1 MTKLIIILLLVGIFF
16 GVLGGAMNSWAKDV
30 NQAVEDYETYEYTV
44 RSGDTLNGIV
54 YREYSEHSGYD
65 VREVVWEIR
74 NVYNDELDA
83 MLSVGQTINL
93 PKELN

>member
-1 MTKLIIILLLVGIFF
+1 MLLAGMFF
-16 GVLGGAMNSWAKDV
+16 GVIGGGLNSWAKDV
-30 NQAVEDYETYEYTV
+30 NDAVEDYKTYEYTV

-74 NVYNDELDA
+74 NVYNDELSP

>member
-1 MTKLIIILLLVGIFF
+1 MKKLIIIMLLAGMFF
-16 GVLGGAMNSWAKDV
+16 GVIGGAMNSWAKDV
-30 NQAVEDYETYEYTV
+30 NQSVEDYETYEYTV